1 MKGSKLHS
9 SNSDSSNGAAV
20 KRKYLPRV
28 WVTWGIV
35 LFLVLALVHSVW
47 ADKQAAFPLEDL
59 RTFAEVYARIKKDY
73 VVEVDDKE
81 LLENAIRGMLAGLD
95 PHSSFLSEEQFHE
108 LQIGTSGEFGG
119 LGIEV
124 GMENGLIRVI
134 APIDDTPAK
143 RAGVQTGDLI
153 IGLDD
158 QPVKGMSL
166 EEAVKLMRGE
176 KGSEIT
182 LTIVRKGEEAP
193 LEIVIVRDVI
203 RVRSVRSR
211 ILEPGF
217 GYVRISNFQSK
228 TTHGL
233 REAIESLE
241 KQNKGRLKGLV
252 LDLRNNPGGIMSG
265 AVGVSDIFLQDDALI
280 VYTEGRVESS
290 DLKYR
295 ARTDD
300 SLRGAPLVILINQ
313 GSASA
318 SEIVAGAMQD
328 HKRAT
333 ILGTTSHGK
342 GLVQTVLPMKD
353 STALKLTTACYYTP
367 LGRSIQS
374 EGIVPDILL
383 QEIDDPEDEDKG
395 SGLIAFA
402 PPAKNQCVDKDV
414 TEASETRPKT
424 TIMIPKPQKGDT
436 ADYELEEALKILKGK
451 SHTSK
456 AAT

>member
-1 MKGSKLHS
+1 MKGLKSHS
-9 SNSDSSNGAAV
+9 SKSNKAT
-20 KRKYLPRV
+20 V
-28 WVTWGIV
+28 WHKCPLCVGITWGIV
-35 LFLVLALVHSVW
+35 LFLVLTLAHTVW
-47 ADKQAAFPLEDL
+47 ADKQQAVPLDDL

-73 VVEVDDKE
+73 VVEVSDKE
-81 LLENAIRGMLAGLD
+81 LLENAIHGMLAGLD
-95 PHSSFLSEEQFHE
+95 PHSSFLSEAQFHE

-124 GMENGLIRVI
+124 GMENGLIKVI

-153 IGLDD
+153 IKLDD
-158 QPVKGMSL
+158 KLVKGMSL
-166 EEAVKLMRGE
+166 EEAIKLMRGD

-182 LTIVRKGEEAP
+182 LTIVRKGEDAP

-233 REAIESLE
+233 RDAIESLE
-241 KQNKGRLKGLV
+241 KENKGRLKGLV

-265 AVGVSDIFLQDDALI
+265 AVGVSDVFLQDDTLI

-290 DLKYR
+290 DLKYH
-295 ARTDD
+295 AHTDD
-300 SLRGAPLVILINQ
+300 FLHGAPLVILINQ

-383 QEIDDPEDEDKG
+383 QEIDDPEDEGKG
-395 SGLIAFA
+395 IGADLIGFA
-402 PPAKNQCVDKDV
+402 RTTKNQCSDKDV
-414 TEASETRPKT
+414 TETSEIRPKT
-424 TIMIPKPQKGDT
+424 TIMIPKAQKDDT
-436 ADYELEEALKILKGK
+436 ADYELEEALKVLKSK
-451 SHTSK
+451 SHTGK